1 MAKQTITEGGGFFF
15 GSIRKKLNEMFAE
28 LYAGGGVAIVGV
40 TATAAE
46 LNYNDI
52 AALGTGAASKA
63 VVLNAG
69 EDYTWPATGV
79 LKTGVLKDVADTT
92 LAATFAE
99 LNMINGATFTASD
112 LNKLA
117 AVTATQ
123 SDINTLTAAV
133 ANVTL
138 VATPAS
144 GTCAIQFTFKSALG
158 NPTGTPTS
166 GLLYFATTNTGLT
179 RKTFTSAAALTNGSI
194 ELIMATKVIHYV
206 TSSGGLLGI
215 TLTAAAG
222 DYYPVFVMPNGSLE
236 IGTVCTVNA

>member
-1 MAKQTITEGGGFFF
+1 MARQEITEGGGFFF
-15 GSIRKKLNEMFAE
+15 SSIRRKLNAMFTE
-28 LYAGGGVAIVGV
+28 LYAGGGVAVVGV

-63 VVLNAG
+63 VVLDAG
-69 EDYTWPATGV
+69 EDYVWPAAGV

-99 LNMINGATFTASD
+99 INQINGATFTASD

-117 AVTATQ
+117 AVTAGAT
-123 SDINTLTAAV
+123 DLNVMTAAL

-138 VATPAS
+138 AATPAS

-158 NPTGTPTS
+158 NPTGTPS
-166 GLLYFATTNTGLT
+166 AGLLYFATTNTGLT

-194 ELIMATKVIHYV
+194 EILMATKILHYV

-215 TLTAAAG
+215 TLTAPAG